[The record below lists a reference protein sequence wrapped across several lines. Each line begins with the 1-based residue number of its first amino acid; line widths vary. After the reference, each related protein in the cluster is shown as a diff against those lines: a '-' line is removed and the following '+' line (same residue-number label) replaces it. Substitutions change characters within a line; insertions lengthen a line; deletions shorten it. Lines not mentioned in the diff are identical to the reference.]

1 MEKMCLSPTPSPKNQ
16 EKILISHLSGQGSFH
31 TMGCCPGYVTGCESV
46 SSQLPRCKWKSW
58 VFPELKKESESCSPG
73 HQAIF
78 SLTSPFLTYHFEGE
92 IKSSDLKTNLHAK
105 ESWRIN
111 ISSPELFRSVSS
123 RKSSQLFTT
132 HPCSLFSSHFSAAI
146 LWKVLVA
153 QSCLNCSPM
162 HCSPPGSSVSGILQA
177 RILERVAV
185 LFCMGIFPT
194 QGKNSNLLH
203 CRQILY
209 VLSHFTEV
217 EKKLRHVFHSHK
229 GNRTR
234 NWNWK

>member
-1 MEKMCLSPTPSPKNQ
+1 MWQDVRLSAPSY
-16 EKILISHLSGQGSFH
+16 HW
-31 TMGCCPGYVTGCESV
+31 
-46 SSQLPRCKWKSW
+46 CKWKSW
-58 VFPELKKESESCSPG
+58 VFPELKPASESFSPD

-78 SLTSPFLTYHFEGE
+78 SLTSPFLIYHFEGE

-105 ESWRIN
+105 KSWRIN
-111 ISSPELFRSVSS
+111 ISIPELFRSVSS

-132 HPCSLFSSHFSAAI
+132 HPCCLFSSHFSAAI

-153 QSCLNCSPM
+153 KSCLTCNPM
-162 HCSPPGSSVSGILQA
+162 DCSPPGSCVPGILQA
-177 RILERVAV
+177 RILERVAI
-185 LFCMGIFPT
+185 LFCMGGSFQLREQT
-194 QGKNSNLLH
+194 RLLH

-209 VLSHFTEV
+209 ILSHFTEV